1 MLNMDSAALHISRA
15 IQFAE
20 TLMLHSGLV
29 LICLARIAIEHIGL
43 LFSPGTAPRPFALQL
58 LLPRLLH

>member
-15 IQFAE
+15 FQFAE

-43 LFSPGTAPRPFALQL
+43 LFQSRHCPATLALQL
-58 LLPRLLH
+58 VLPRLLH